1 MSENIFEQC
10 GTTYEDILNVVKS
23 IAKKIVNLYGVYDY
37 KDELVS
43 AGMLAAV
50 ECLNNF
56 DHSRNAK
63 ATSYIYRAVFGRLKR
78 LAYDQKQYIHTQ
90 DKELVHLSAIRDSS
104 RAVPVFFTPDP
115 YRLRPDVIYDAKRK
129 QKVVQKAFDKHT
141 DEIEKYV
148 RVVEREHGTVPGR
161 ARIKRERERCVVTI
175 RRTIN
180 HVLMLNRPLSAVS
193 AILEEF
199 AEIEKASIDEIE
211 RERQRKE
218 EKRNK
223 NKKE

>member
-1 MSENIFEQC
+1 M
-10 GTTYEDILNVVKS
+10 
-23 IAKKIVNLYGVYDY
+23 
-37 KDELVS
+37 
-43 AGMLAAV
+43 
-50 ECLNNF
+50 
-56 DHSRNAK
+56 
-63 ATSYIYRAVFGRLKR
+63 
-78 LAYDQKQYIHTQ
+78 
-90 DKELVHLSAIRDSS
+90 
-104 RAVPVFFTPDP
+104 
-115 YRLRPDVIYDAKRK
+115 
-129 QKVVQKAFDKHT
+129 
-141 DEIEKYV
+141 
-148 RVVEREHGTVPGR
+148 EREHGTVPGR
-161 ARIKRERERCVVTI
+161 ARVKRERERCVVTI